1 MLEIKVSGA
10 HFLNGG
16 KLAAIGEVCRY
27 RHDITHFA
35 TSFSENQLDVLKA
48 LLRLSDDVSFAD
60 NVLVRIPGNLAGELH
75 SHTGVLHKS
84 HTEATSARLP
94 NSRWIQCITHLT
106 ILSIWL
112 QLTALQTRIANN
124 NGCAEMRS
132 NNSVFKPL
140 MVLACCIQFAT
151 ALSAAA
157 MGPTA
162 RNSADPKRIALLI
175 GNENYAATVGPLA
188 NPGNDV
194 NLIASALEE
203 IGFDRRNIRT
213 VNNANRVATLQAIDE
228 YANKVAAAGPDAVAF
243 FYYSGHGAA
252 SQQDRRNYIIPTEV
266 KALDRTVWYQAIAL
280 DDVVTQLATRAPSAS
295 HFVIFDACRNL
306 LKMPTKGKKGFVPM
320 AEKSGMLIAFSTDP
334 GETASD
340 EGAGAGPYASAL
352 AAELVKPGQDHLDLF
367 QNVKERVH
375 QTTSGQRPWERNG
388 LLKRVYLNGSAP
400 ENNNSANANA
410 AAAWEAVKNSKD
422 PGILKAFA
430 QRFGGTFFADL
441 ASRRMKQLNS
451 GSSSTTGPLT
461 NVALTAPKWQ
471 RAKGFQRVSRSE
483 TQQLLAG
490 NTIASQS
497 NKKWLRYF
505 ASDGTYSGMN
515 HQGSKTSGTWRIG
528 QNGIIY
534 LKGST
539 TEPNYCPAAIK
550 YNGETR
556 SFQWSW
562 QKNCNTDTPVIIA
575 AGNRLTQ

>member
-1 MLEIKVSGA
+1 
-10 HFLNGG
+10 
-16 KLAAIGEVCRY
+16 
-27 RHDITHFA
+27 
-35 TSFSENQLDVLKA
+35 
-48 LLRLSDDVSFAD
+48 
-60 NVLVRIPGNLAGELH
+60 
-75 SHTGVLHKS
+75 
-84 HTEATSARLP
+84 
-94 NSRWIQCITHLT
+94 
-106 ILSIWL
+106 
-112 QLTALQTRIANN
+112 
-124 NGCAEMRS
+124 MRS
-132 NNSVFKPL
+132 ITSVFKSI
-140 MVLACCIQFAT
+140 VFLACCIQVAT
-151 ALSAAA
+151 TFSAAA
-157 MGPTA
+157 MGPPA
-162 RNSADPKRIALLI
+162 AKKSDPKRIALLI

-213 VNNANRVATLQAIDE
+213 VTNANRVATLQAIDE

-280 DDVVTQLATRAPSAS
+280 DDVVTQLATRAPSAA

-400 ENNNSANANA
+400 NNSSSDSSDA
-410 AAAWEAVKNSKD
+410 AAAWQAVKNSKD
-422 PGILKAFA
+422 PEVLKAFTK
-430 QRFGGTFFADL
+430 RFGGTFFADL
-441 ASRRMKQLNS
+441 ASRKLKQLS
-451 GSSSTTGPLT
+451 FGSTQPVNQLKNIT
-461 NVALTAPKWQ
+461 LTAPKWK
-471 RAKGFQRVSRSE
+471 RTAGFDRVSRAE
-483 TQQLLAG
+483 TQQLLG
-490 NTIASQS
+490 GTTVTSLSQDR
-497 NKKWLRYF
+497 WQWYF
-505 ASDGTYSGMN
+505 ASNGTYSGKN
-515 HQGSKTSGTWRIG
+515 SSGGATSGKWRIG

-534 LKGST
+534 LEGGR
-539 TEPNYCPAAIK
+539 NQ
-550 YNGETR
+550 GV
-556 SFQWSW
+556 
-562 QKNCNTDTPVIIA
+562 NCPVIIKHNSA
-575 AGNRLTQ
+575 LLTYQWTTQRPCSATTPVKITLGNHTTR